1 MLFSLLMLLPLD
13 AAGKPGLLLLA
24 LPVLVVFAIFWGVY
38 LARQRS
44 RPSKGGDPLKP
55 PGARS
60 TGDSQDAR

>member
-55 PGARS
+55 PGA
-60 TGDSQDAR
+60 

>member
-1 MLFSLLMLLPLD
+1 MLLPLD

-44 RPSKGGDPLKP
+44 RPSKGGDPVRP
-55 PGARS
+55 PGARPADDRRD
-60 TGDSQDAR
+60 TP